1 MNIGVVLTD
10 LDGTLLEPD
19 GTLRREARDAVSSL
33 LLRGIAV
40 SLLTSKTP
48 AELGVIMADLE
59 LRGPSA
65 FENGAG
71 IRHAEGELELTG
83 AAVPVS
89 DLRQVLR
96 YLRARTGIPVRSLE
110 ELDDAELTA
119 ITRLSGSAL
128 SRVRQRHAT
137 LPLAVDPRYDKALRR
152 ALPRVPEVRLVRGNR
167 FLHLQGQHDK
177 ADVVPRLLELGGR
190 HDGGVVACGDAPND
204 AKLLAAASIRII
216 VPSTAG
222 PHPELTS
229 RFPDAIVA
237 PYPHGKGWAAAVNA
251 LTEDGY
257 TPPLKSGIR
266 SRTPASPRGDTR
278 GRNGRSCDG

>member
-1 MNIGVVLTD
+1 MKIGVVLTD

-19 GTLRREARDAVSSL
+19 GTLRPEARDAVSSL

-59 LRGPSA
+59 LRGPA
-65 FENGAG
+65 GFENGAG
-71 IRHAEGELELTG
+71 VRHADGGLELVG

-96 YLRARTGIPVRSLE
+96 YLQVRTGIPVRSLE
-110 ELDDAELTA
+110 ELDDAELTT

-128 SRVRQRHAT
+128 GRVRERHAT
-137 LPLAVDPRYDKALRR
+137 LPLVVDPRHDKALRK
-152 ALPRVPEVRLVRGNR
+152 ALPRIPGVRLVRGNR

-177 ADVVPRLLELGGR
+177 AGVVPRLLELGGR
-190 HDGGVVACGDAPND
+190 HDGRVVACGDAPND
-204 AKLLAAASIRII
+204 TELLAAASIRII
-216 VPSTAG
+216 VPSQAG
-222 PHPELTS
+222 PDPELTS

-237 PYPHGKGWAAAVNA
+237 PYPHGRGWAAAMNA
-251 LTEDGY
+251 LMDDGL
-257 TPPLKSGIR
+257 TR
-266 SRTPASPRGDTR
+266 SRKAGTRSRAAGFPRGDR
-278 GRNGRSCDG
+278 HGRNGGPSDG